1 MIYCYLTVS
10 NTPFSHDRAVLYL
23 FAPKNGK
30 TLQIF
35 RFRAVQAGERCCE
48 DVCSL
53 HGGLQEPWNTRRCS
67 QKKHGWIIL
76 DDNNKYM
83 NNI

>member
-35 RFRAVQAGERCCE
+35 RVAQSKLESVAAKMFARYMEACRNRGTHDGAA
-48 DVCSL
+48 
-53 HGGLQEPWNTRRCS
+53 
-67 QKKHGWIIL
+67 KKTWL
-76 DDNNKYM
+76 DYFG
-83 NNI
+83 